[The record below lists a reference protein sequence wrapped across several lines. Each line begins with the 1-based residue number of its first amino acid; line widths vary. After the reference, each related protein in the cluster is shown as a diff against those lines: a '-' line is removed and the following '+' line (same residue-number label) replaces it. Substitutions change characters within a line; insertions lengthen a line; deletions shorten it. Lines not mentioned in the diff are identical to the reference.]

1 VDRSVSCAAT
11 GVVSCLELRM
21 TALDGTYAVCRLDTS
36 SGASGFATPGSDS
49 QGYSALE
56 SGHSGPGAPGS
67 SGSES
72 GAPEFGSSGSGA
84 PGSRLPD
91 SNIAGFG
98 LPSWIGGEF
107 WSITRTYD
115 ELSIVCPQECVP
127 SGVLYE
133 GGWRVLKVL
142 GPLSFALT
150 GILASISGALAEAG
164 ISIFA
169 LSTYDTDYILVK
181 ASQLE
186 GAIEALRKQGVE
198 FE

>member
-1 VDRSVSCAAT
+1 MERSVSCVAT
-11 GVVSCLELRM
+11 GVNNCLELRM
-21 TALDGTYAVCRLDTS
+21 TALDGIYSVCRMDTS
-36 SGASGFATPGSDS
+36 SGASGSGAPGSDS
-49 QGYSALE
+49 LKFGS
-56 SGHSGPGAPGS
+56 PGS
-67 SGSES
+67 ST
-72 GAPEFGSSGSGA
+72 

-91 SNIAGFG
+91 SSIAGSR
-98 LPSWIGGEF
+98 LPNWVGGEF
-107 WSITRTYD
+107 WSITRTSD

-133 GGWRVLKVL
+133 GDWRVLKVL

-186 GAIEALRKQGVE
+186 GAIEALRGQGVT